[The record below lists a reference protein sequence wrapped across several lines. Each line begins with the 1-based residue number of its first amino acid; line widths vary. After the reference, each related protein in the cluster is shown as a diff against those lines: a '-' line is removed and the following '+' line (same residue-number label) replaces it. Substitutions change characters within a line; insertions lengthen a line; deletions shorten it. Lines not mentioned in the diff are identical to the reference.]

1 MSSETTFELPRTYD
15 RFSVSDR
22 VQHAVMVVS
31 FLVLTVTG
39 LPQKFIYLNNRYL
52 DDLIDLMGGIEGV
65 RVVHRWAATVLM
77 LATVYHLL
85 AAAHRVLVR
94 RVSLS
99 MLPRYQDVVDAL
111 QAVRYN
117 LGLAKERP
125 RTDRYTWEEKVEY
138 WSLLWGTIVMIAT
151 GFMLWNPIATARFL
165 PGEFIPAAQVVHGGE
180 AILAILA
187 VLVWHFYSVHLRSFN
202 RAMFTG
208 QLTEHEMEHEHPL
221 ELARI
226 KAGAAHAGPRPG
238 RPRAAAEGLPAGGRR
253 DRRAAP
259 RRDLLVRDLRAD
271 GDHDAALCIVRR
283 VSVILRRFGRGG
295 RRRIRNLSAGG
306 TADSSSPGETKLL
319 GMTGPGQT
327 AFQPGGIRPPGAP
340 RSRSSAVRE
349 QHRVDDPEHDE
360 RADGEGGP
368 GEGPDRPDHHRLVGL
383 DQVLLELPR
392 RHQRL
397 VLRRLVAL
405 ELRHRHPPGEHDRV
419 HRELLGPQ
427 VGVEEVHREDEAG
440 GEQRLV
446 AVDDGRD
453 VDEPARAGA
462 A

>member
-1 MSSETTFELPRTYD
+1 MSSEMTFELPRTYD

-85 AAAHRVLVR
+85 AAAHRILVR

-226 KAGAAHAGPRPG
+226 KAGAAHAAHDPAVLA
-238 RPRAAAEGLPAGGRR
+238 RAPEGLPAGGRR
-253 DRRAAP
+253 DRGGAA

-271 GDHDAALCIVRR
+271 GDKYGSLTLVRASPVRAARTWRGSDYLVRWSPR
-283 VSVILRRFGRGG
+283 GRFPTGARG
-295 RRRIRNLSAGG
+295 
-306 TADSSSPGETKLL
+306 SSWK
-319 GMTGPGQT
+319 
-327 AFQPGGIRPPGAP
+327 
-340 RSRSSAVRE
+340 
-349 QHRVDDPEHDE
+349 
-360 RADGEGGP
+360 
-368 GEGPDRPDHHRLVGL
+368 
-383 DQVLLELPR
+383 
-392 RHQRL
+392 
-397 VLRRLVAL
+397 AL
-405 ELRHRHPPGEHDRV
+405 
-419 HRELLGPQ
+419 
-427 VGVEEVHREDEAG
+427 A
-440 GEQRLV
+440 
-446 AVDDGRD
+446 
-453 VDEPARAGA
+453 
-462 A
+462 